1 MQRGVIKR
9 SSCRVMAVPYM
20 QALNTNSIDEGSLM
34 KIFFYSRAVLLVC
47 LAQAATI
54 ATAHVVLEQRSAIAG
69 SYYKGVLRITHGCEG
84 SATTRVTVQLP
95 EGFRGAKPMIKAG
108 WTISAPKAKL
118 AQAYESHGK
127 QITEDVSTITWSAG
141 SLPDALYD
149 EMAFMGR
156 LPDTPGKL
164 YFKVLQ
170 ECEKGRHDWSAIPA
184 EGKKLSDYP
193 EPAAEL
199 TVTPKEMSTH
209 H

>member
-1 MQRGVIKR
+1 MKSIHLIT
-9 SSCRVMAVPYM
+9 SA
-20 QALNTNSIDEGSLM
+20 AL
-34 KIFFYSRAVLLVC
+34 
-47 LAQAATI
+47 LACAAFN
-54 ATAHVVLEQRSAIAG
+54 ASAHVVLEQRSAAAG

-108 WTISAPKAKL
+108 WAISAPKIKL
-118 AQAYESHGK
+118 TQPYESHGK
-127 QITEDVSTITWSAG
+127 QITEDVSTITWSG

-156 LPDTPGKL
+156 LPEAPGKL

-199 TVTPKEMSTH
+199 IVTPKESPPH

>member
-1 MQRGVIKR
+1 MKLIHLI
-9 SSCRVMAVPYM
+9 STA
-20 QALNTNSIDEGSLM
+20 AL
-34 KIFFYSRAVLLVC
+34 
-47 LAQAATI
+47 LACAAHN
-54 ATAHVVLEQRSAIAG
+54 AAAHVVLEQRSAPAG

-108 WTISAPKAKL
+108 WTIRAPKTKL
-118 AQAYESHGK
+118 AQPYESHSK
-127 QITEDVSTITWSAG
+127 QITEEVSTISWSG
-141 SLPDALYD
+141 GLLPDALYD

-156 LPDTPGKL
+156 LPDVPGKL

-184 EGKKLSDYP
+184 ADKKLSDYP

-199 TVTPKEMSTH
+199 LVTPKELSTH